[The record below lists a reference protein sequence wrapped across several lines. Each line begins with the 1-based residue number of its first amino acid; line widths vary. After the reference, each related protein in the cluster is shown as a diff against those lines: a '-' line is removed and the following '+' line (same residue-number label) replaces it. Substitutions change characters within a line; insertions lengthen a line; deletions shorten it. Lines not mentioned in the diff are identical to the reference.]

1 MQQVPR
7 LCSAPRPSG
16 AKPLMAREGQGGRGG
31 RQGQGG
37 RGGREGR
44 KGTRLGG
51 HCRFLTTRSG
61 SGTLPG
67 REHTVPRRPKSS
79 REGAEVIVHVAVRMV
94 VRGHA
99 VVADCP

>member
-16 AKPLMAREGQGGRGG
+16 AKPLMARE
-31 RQGQGG
+31 GQGG